1 MQWEPTLAGYRRMH
15 TRLLPERDVGLRKLL
30 RDVMN
35 PSGLYCELLNHG
47 CMSGKEISHAVG

>member
-1 MQWEPTLAGYRRMH
+1 MH
-15 TRLLPERDVGLRKLL
+15 TRLLPEWDVGLRELL
-30 RDVMN
+30 RDVVN